1 MSKAKGKGAKVGG
14 LRGRASVS
22 KTEEVGST
30 PAPPAPKKKTS
41 PAPSKSTRVLPPP
54 APAKVKR
61 GSVKKERSAK
71 LGDPRPGETSPAPG
85 AVPTAPP
92 EPLVFVPPADFRPPA
107 EFAFWNEQ
115 DNGELAEAWLAMKEQ
130 HQKFFRE
137 WYTNGFKATEAYVQT
152 YNQQNRH
159 VARVSAC
166 QLLAS
171 ANIIRLRRA
180 IWKVQLP
187 PIELM
192 AAAEQA
198 ALEADDS
205 TDPKAYRTHLM
216 KLTAVKSIREAH
228 GLQPAQDFNLNVKGK
243 VDHEHKGEVKHVIDT
258 TEIEGLLNGGG

>member
-1 MSKAKGKGAKVGG
+1 MKRVKGPKAGG
-14 LRGRASVS
+14 LRGRTTDS
-22 KTEEVGST
+22 KSGKVGST
-30 PAPPAPKKKTS
+30 PTPPGPGKKTS
-41 PAPSKSTRVLPPP
+41 SAPSKESAGLPPRK
-54 APAKVKR
+54 PAKVKR
-61 GSVKKERSAK
+61 GSVKKERPAK

-85 AVPTAPP
+85 AVPAAPP
-92 EPLVFVPPADFRPPA
+92 EALAFVPPPDFHPPA
-107 EFAFWNEQ
+107 EFAFWNDQ
-115 DNGELAEAWLAMKEQ
+115 DHSELAEAWLAMKEQ

-180 IWKVQLP
+180 IWKVQMP

-198 ALEADDS
+198 ALEADDA

-243 VDHEHKGEVKHVIDT
+243 VDHQVQGEVKHTLDT
-258 TEIEGLLNGGG
+258 SDIEDLLNGGG